1 MTFDSNSLPASI
13 LRNSI
18 QHWFTPIMDEYHDIK
33 TTTPTTNETKH
44 CWEHQTPQQLTT
56 YGFQQPIQL
65 SQRIWSSC
73 NTQSLMPNIQ
83 QPIHFTAQ
91 ELMVKLP
98 ITNFN
103 LEATNELPHF
113 KEKHVA
119 SEVMNFNAGIKS
131 LDSTSTAYNT
141 WSSSV
146 NNKFTSPKL
155 FTSIQNDLKQL
166 TSGSSEKF
174 LINQDCLYS
183 GSIDNAASNKHSIM
197 LPISANVMQSKFLNY
212 DNFDDFTYDLDNDSS
227 NCSSVSYNSN
237 NTYRTRSLLSS
248 RSNNNKLLYRSN
260 RMKIMHIRKTGRFKS
275 QSLHT
280 FQRQAANMRE
290 RRRMQSINKAF
301 EGLRSHIPTLPYEKR
316 LSKVDTLRLA
326 IGYIHFLQEI
336 VQAHSKDETNL
347 KDMSTNS
354 DTNSHRN
361 QSHDEDDI
369 DGCEEIIGSD
379 EQNRSLHKKN
389 SLDASSLTKNSS
401 IPTGSSKQDRLQSRG
416 SFAIN
421 KFSSNYNTEDENK
434 INRERKIILNLPK
447 RIFENMIVQNN
458 TTLHDTGNFNE
469 LLHMNSKSL
478 TINTSYQQSEQ
489 ILFGHSLSWHRDS
502 PPWSRNNSLNSNNIL
517 IAKLWIPEKLDCIK
531 AV

>member
-1 MTFDSNSLPASI
+1 MIYLLTFDANSLPASF

-18 QHWFTPIMDEYHDIK
+18 QNWFTPIMDEYHDSK
-33 TTTPTTNETKH
+33 TTMPNNETKH
-44 CWEHQTPQQLTT
+44 CWEHQTPQQLAT
-56 YGFQQPIQL
+56 YGFQQPLQL
-65 SQRIWSSC
+65 SQRIWSSY
-73 NTQSLMPNIQ
+73 NTQSLMSNIQ
-83 QPIHFTAQ
+83 QPVHFTAQ
-91 ELMVKLP
+91 ELVVKLP
-98 ITNFN
+98 LTNFN
-103 LEATNELPHF
+103 LETNNELPHF
-113 KEKHVA
+113 KEKYVA
-119 SEVMNFNAGIKS
+119 SEVMNSNVGTKE

-141 WSSSV
+141 WSNSI
-146 NNKFTSPKL
+146 NNKFSSPKL
-155 FTSIQNDLKQL
+155 FKSIQNDMKQL

-174 LINQDCLYS
+174 HINQNCLYS
-183 GSIDNAASNKHSIM
+183 NSIGDTTSNKHSIM
-197 LPISANVMQSKFLNY
+197 VPISANVMQSTCLNY

-227 NCSSVSYNSN
+227 NCSSVSYNSS

-347 KDMSTNS
+347 KSMSANS
-354 DTNSHRN
+354 DTNSNRN
-361 QSHDEDDI
+361 DCYDEDDV
-369 DGCEEIIGSD
+369 DGCEEIIESD
-379 EQNRSLHKKN
+379 DQNRSLHKKN
-389 SLDASSLTKNSS
+389 SYLAKNSS
-401 IPTGSSKQDRLQSRG
+401 ISTGNSKQDRLQSRG

-434 INRERKIILNLPK
+434 INKERKIILNLPK
-447 RIFENMIVQNN
+447 RIFENMIAQNN
-458 TTLHDTGNFNE
+458 ATLHDTRNFDE
-469 LLHMNSKSL
+469 LSHMNSKSL
-478 TINTSYQQSEQ
+478 TINNSYHQSEQ

-502 PPWSRNNSLNSNNIL
+502 PPWSRNNSLNSKNIL
-517 IAKLWIPEKLDCIK
+517 IAKVWIPEKLDCIK